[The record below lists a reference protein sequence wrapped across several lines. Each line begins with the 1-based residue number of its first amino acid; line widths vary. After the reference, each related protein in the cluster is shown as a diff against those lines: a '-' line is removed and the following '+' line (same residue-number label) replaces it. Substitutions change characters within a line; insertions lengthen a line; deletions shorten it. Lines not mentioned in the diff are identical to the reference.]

1 LSDARTRTPKPVE
14 GRGHLRDAPLSPTDG
29 FILSRIDGVSDEQ
42 EIIAVTGLSVEQ
54 VQASLAKLESLGV
67 VTFERSLAATPY
79 DSPGFHQSANAP
91 SGSDHSAARAA
102 NEPSGSDRAT
112 RAADVTPS
120 SPVSPAPPAS
130 AGPALVADE
139 QAALAEDVDLNV
151 EMRRRILDKHDALE
165 RVDHY
170 ALLDVDSTAD
180 RKTLRRAYFE
190 LAAQFHPDRYFRKKL
205 GSFKPRMETIFG
217 RLTMAHETL
226 SNKDS
231 RAEYDAYL
239 EEQRRARGIEQL
251 LADAALEAERAEESI
266 EREARAQT
274 SLASPVPAAPP
285 ASLGGTPAPAAV
297 TGPRARAATL
307 PNIDMA
313 TRRDTLARRLLG
325 GRGPATSSA
334 PPPRTSI
341 SPAPSPSVT
350 EAMDALRRRY
360 EERVARAKAVQT
372 RKYVA
377 NAEAALAQGDP
388 VAAANAFRVARGL
401 SPADP
406 ELERM
411 AHEAQEKADAVLSQT
426 YTRQATY
433 EEKTG
438 QWAGAARSWTRVC
451 NAQPND
457 PDAHDHAANALLK
470 AGGDLHE
477 AGRFADRACAIE
489 PRNPRYRLTLANVYL
504 AAGLSLNALRELETA
519 AQLAPQDGTI
529 QAMIERIGR

>member
-67 VTFERSLAATPY
+67 VTFDRPRTPTLR
-79 DSPGFHQSANAP
+79 DSPGFHQATNASP
-91 SGSDHSAARAA
+91 GSDRAARAA
-102 NEPSGSDRAT
+102 DARSSSADSSAHIAPS
-112 RAADVTPS
+112 
-120 SPVSPAPPAS
+120 APPLLSDDAT
-130 AGPALVADE
+130 
-139 QAALAEDVDLNV
+139 ALADDVDLSA
-151 EMRRRILDKHDALE
+151 EMRADILDKHAALD

-170 ALLDVDSTAD
+170 ALLGVDNTAD
-180 RKTLRRAYFE
+180 RKILRRAYFE
-190 LAAQFHPDRYFRKKL
+190 LAAKFHPDRYFRKKL
-205 GSFKPRMETIFG
+205 GPFKPRMEMVFG

-266 EREARAQT
+266 EQEARALI
-274 SLASPVPAAPP
+274 SLASPVSSAPP
-285 ASLGGTPAPAAV
+285 ASPQGTPGPAPGTAAR
-297 TGPRARAATL
+297 GPATPPPNVDRAA
-307 PNIDMA
+307 
-313 TRRDTLARRLLG
+313 RRDTLARRLLG
-325 GRGPATSSA
+325 GRAPATSSA
-334 PPPRTSI
+334 PPARASMSPP
-341 SPAPSPSVT
+341 PAPSVN
-350 EAMDALRRRY
+350 EAMEALRRRY
-360 EERVARAKAVQT
+360 EERVARAKAAQT

-406 ELERM
+406 DLERM
-411 AHEAQEKADAVLSQT
+411 AHGAQEQADAVLSQT
-426 YTRQATY
+426 YARQAAY

-438 QWAGAARSWTRVC
+438 QWVGAARSWTRVC

-457 PDAHDHAANALLK
+457 PDAHDHAANALVK

-477 AGRFADRACAIE
+477 AGRMADRACLLE
-489 PRNPRYRLTLANVYL
+489 PKNARYRLTLANVYL

-529 QAMIERIGR
+529 QAMIKRIGR